1 MERVFLQLFYCC
13 LVTQSC
19 PNPFVILWTV
29 ARQAPLFTEFS
40 KQESWNGLP
49 FLPPG
54 DLPGPG
60 IELASLGLPALADGF
75 FTTAPP
81 GKPLGPVASLL
92 FLTRSSWRTG
102 LKDSSVSTLL
112 PCGLRSQLTP
122 GPWCCLP
129 WGNPAAV
136 SGRVVLS
143 LSYFGE
149 TCSKTHLCLC

>member
-19 PNPFVILWTV
+19 PNPFVIRGTV

-60 IELASLGLPALADGF
+60 IEPPSPVSPTLQADSLPAEAL
-75 FTTAPP
+75 
-81 GKPLGPVASLL
+81 GKP
-92 FLTRSSWRTG
+92 
-102 LKDSSVSTLL
+102 
-112 PCGLRSQLTP
+112 
-122 GPWCCLP
+122 
-129 WGNPAAV
+129 
-136 SGRVVLS
+136 
-143 LSYFGE
+143 
-149 TCSKTHLCLC
+149 